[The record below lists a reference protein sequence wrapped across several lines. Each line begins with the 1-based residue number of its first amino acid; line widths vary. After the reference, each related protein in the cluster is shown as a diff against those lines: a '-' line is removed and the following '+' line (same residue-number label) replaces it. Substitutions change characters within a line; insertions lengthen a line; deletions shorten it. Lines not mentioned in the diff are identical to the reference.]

1 MNQKLVESL
10 PAEVVQNIFTISP
23 SSDEAS
29 GAYARLVK
37 LIGVANPDPYTTQVY
52 DQVNLI
58 LMAIAAAKDSSGTA
72 IRDTL
77 RKVSQAPAAPR
88 STMPSTA

>member
-1 MNQKLVESL
+1 MLLRDLFRAGFQGRKIAFGYSVNQKLVESL

-37 LIGVANPDPYTTQVY
+37 L
-52 DQVNLI
+52 
-58 LMAIAAAKDSSGTA
+58 MASP
-72 IRDTL
+72 IRSL
-77 RKVSQAPAAPR
+77 HHAGL
-88 STMPSTA
+88 